1 MTLRPM
7 GFTLMLMLAAVSIV
21 VAAPADDGYIEGYA
35 AAILKHEFALAAR
48 SLRVQQG
55 VITID
60 AADLAGVDQAAVLAQ
75 LSRIPGVAR
84 VEVRPVG
91 APPLAVESP
100 PVAQTAPPAAQP
112 PKVPPDQQ
120 LGFLPG
126 AVIFKPLIADPR
138 WPHFSAAWQHY
149 FGDPQLKDAAA
160 VSFGESFAIYRTKL
174 GPTYWEIGLQA
185 GVFSIFDLNAPSFDL
200 VNADYMVGLPLS
212 FRYEDFSSQLR
223 VLHSSSHLGDEF
235 LLRTRTNRINL
246 SYQKIDLK
254 VSYEFR
260 ELLRVYAGGGW
271 LWGQDPS
278 TLDPWSI
285 QYGLEL
291 TSPWPA
297 RPARWRPI
305 AAVDIQ
311 NQQENNWSSD
321 VSARAGIEID
331 GVLLTRKLQ
340 FLLEYFNGHSPNGQ
354 FYKDRIQYFGL
365 GTHFHF

>member
-1 MTLRPM
+1 MMLRQI
-7 GFTLMLMLAAVSIV
+7 GLALVLILVASSVV

-35 AAILKHEFALAAR
+35 AAVLQREFALAAP

-60 AADLAGVDQAAVLAQ
+60 AADLASVDQAAVLAQ
-75 LSRIPGVAR
+75 LQRIPGVAR
-84 VEVRPVG
+84 VEVRPAG
-91 APPLAVESP
+91 APPPAVTP
-100 PVAQTAPPAAQP
+100 PPAPQPAPPAAQP
-112 PKVPPDQQ
+112 PRLPPDQQ
-120 LGFLPG
+120 VGLLPG
-126 AVIFKPLIADPR
+126 GVIFKPLIADPR

-149 FGDPQLKDAAA
+149 FGDPQFKDAAA

-174 GPTYWEIGLQA
+174 GPTWWEIGLQA
-185 GVFSIFDLNAPSFDL
+185 GVFSIFDLNSASFDL
-200 VNADYMVGLPLS
+200 VNADYLVGLPLS
-212 FRYEDFSSQLR
+212 FRYEDLSMQLR
-223 VLHSSSHLGDEF
+223 VLHQSSHLGDEF

-246 SYQKIDLK
+246 SYQKVDLK

-260 ELLRVYAGGGW
+260 ELLRVYAGGGY
-271 LWGQDPS
+271 LFGQDPS
-278 TLDPWSI
+278 SLDPWSI

-297 RPARWRPI
+297 RPSRWRPI
-305 AAVDIQ
+305 AAVDVQ
-311 NQQENNWSSD
+311 NQQENDWGSD

-354 FYKDRIQYFGL
+354 FYKDRVQYFGL
-365 GTHFHF
+365 GAHFHF

>member
-1 MTLRPM
+1 MMLRRI
-7 GFTLMLMLAAVSIV
+7 GLALVLILVASSVV

-35 AAILKHEFALAAR
+35 AAVLQREFALAAP

-60 AADLAGVDQAAVLAQ
+60 GADLASVDQAAVLAQ
-75 LSRIPGVAR
+75 LQRIPGVAR
-84 VEVRPVG
+84 VEVRPAG
-91 APPLAVESP
+91 APPPAVTP
-100 PVAQTAPPAAQP
+100 PPAPQPAPPAAQP
-112 PKVPPDQQ
+112 PRLPPDQQ
-120 LGFLPG
+120 VGLLPG
-126 AVIFKPLIADPR
+126 GVIFKPLIADPR

-149 FGDPQLKDAAA
+149 FGDPQFKDAAA

-174 GPTYWEIGLQA
+174 GPTWWEIGLQA
-185 GVFSIFDLNAPSFDL
+185 GVFSIFDLNSASFDL
-200 VNADYMVGLPLS
+200 VNADYLVGLPLS
-212 FRYEDFSSQLR
+212 FRYEDLSMQLR
-223 VLHSSSHLGDEF
+223 VLHQSSHLGDEF

-246 SYQKIDLK
+246 SYQKVDLK

-260 ELLRVYAGGGW
+260 ELLRVYAGGGY
-271 LWGQDPS
+271 LFGQDPS
-278 TLDPWSI
+278 SLDPWSI

-297 RPARWRPI
+297 RPSRWRPI
-305 AAVDIQ
+305 AAVDVQ
-311 NQQENNWSSD
+311 NQQENDWGSD

-354 FYKDRIQYFGL
+354 FYKDRVQYFGL
-365 GTHFHF
+365 GAHFHF

>member
-1 MTLRPM
+1 MMLRQIGLTLV
-7 GFTLMLMLAAVSIV
+7 LILVASSVV

-35 AAILKHEFALAAR
+35 AAVLQREFALAAP

-60 AADLAGVDQAAVLAQ
+60 AADLASVDQAAVLAQ
-75 LSRIPGVAR
+75 LQRIPGVAR
-84 VEVRPVG
+84 VEVRPAG
-91 APPLAVESP
+91 APPPAVTP
-100 PVAQTAPPAAQP
+100 PPAPQPAPPAAQP
-112 PKVPPDQQ
+112 PRLPPDQQ
-120 LGFLPG
+120 IGLLPG
-126 AVIFKPLIADPR
+126 GVIFKPLIADPR

-149 FGDPQLKDAAA
+149 FGDPQFKDAAA

-174 GPTYWEIGLQA
+174 GPTWWEIGLQA
-185 GVFSIFDLNAPSFDL
+185 GVFSIFDLNSASFDL
-200 VNADYMVGLPLS
+200 VNADYLVGLPLS
-212 FRYEDFSSQLR
+212 FRYEDLSMQLR
-223 VLHSSSHLGDEF
+223 VLHQSSHLGDEF

-246 SYQKIDLK
+246 SYQKVDLK

-260 ELLRVYAGGGW
+260 ELLRVYAGGGY
-271 LWGQDPS
+271 LFGQDPS
-278 TLDPWSI
+278 SLDPWSI

-297 RPARWRPI
+297 RPSRWRPI
-305 AAVDIQ
+305 AAVDVQ
-311 NQQENNWSSD
+311 NQQENDWGSD

-354 FYKDRIQYFGL
+354 FYKDRVQYFGL
-365 GTHFHF
+365 GAHFHF

>member
-1 MTLRPM
+1 MMLRRI
-7 GFTLMLMLAAVSIV
+7 GLALVLILVASSVV

-35 AAILKHEFALAAR
+35 AAVLQREFALAAP

-60 AADLAGVDQAAVLAQ
+60 AADLASVDQAAVLAQ
-75 LSRIPGVAR
+75 LQRIPGVAR
-84 VEVRPVG
+84 VEVRPAG
-91 APPLAVESP
+91 APPPAVTP
-100 PVAQTAPPAAQP
+100 PPAPQPAPPAAQP
-112 PKVPPDQQ
+112 PRLPPDQQ
-120 LGFLPG
+120 VGLLPG
-126 AVIFKPLIADPR
+126 GVIFKPLIADPR

-149 FGDPQLKDAAA
+149 FGDPQFKDAAA

-174 GPTYWEIGLQA
+174 GPTWWEIGLQA
-185 GVFSIFDLNAPSFDL
+185 GVFSIFDLNSASFDL
-200 VNADYMVGLPLS
+200 VNADYLVGLPLS
-212 FRYEDFSSQLR
+212 FRYEDLSMQLR
-223 VLHSSSHLGDEF
+223 VLHQSSHLGDEF

-246 SYQKIDLK
+246 SYQKVDLK

-260 ELLRVYAGGGW
+260 ELLRVYAGGGY
-271 LWGQDPS
+271 LFGQDPS
-278 TLDPWSI
+278 SLDPWSI

-297 RPARWRPI
+297 RPSRWRPI
-305 AAVDIQ
+305 AAVDVQ
-311 NQQENNWSSD
+311 NQQENDWGSD

-354 FYKDRIQYFGL
+354 FYKDRVQYFGL
-365 GTHFHF
+365 GAHFHF

>member
-1 MTLRPM
+1 MALRLI
-7 GFTLMLMLAAVSIV
+7 GLALVLTLAAASIV
-21 VAAPADDGYIEGYA
+21 VAAPADDGYLEGYA
-35 AAILKHEFALAAR
+35 AAILQREFSVTAP
-48 SLRVQQG
+48 SLRVRQG
-55 VITID
+55 VLTID
-60 AADLAGVDQAAVLAQ
+60 AADLASVDQTAVMAQ
-75 LSRIPGVAR
+75 LERIPGVAR

-91 APPLAVESP
+91 APPPAVEP
-100 PVAQTAPPAAQP
+100 LPAAPPAPAAAQP
-112 PKVPPDQQ
+112 RPYPDQQ

-126 AVIFKPLIADPR
+126 GVIFKPLIADPR

-185 GVFSIFDLNAPSFDL
+185 GVFAIFDLNAPSFDL
-200 VNADYMVGLPLS
+200 VNADYMVALPLS

-223 VLHSSSHLGDEF
+223 VLHQSSHLGDEF
-235 LLRTRTNRINL
+235 LIRTRTNRINL
-246 SYQKIDLK
+246 SYQKVDLK

-278 TLDPWSI
+278 SLDPWST
-285 QYGLEL
+285 QYGFEL

-297 RPARWRPI
+297 RPSRWRPI
-305 AAVDIQ
+305 AAVDVQ

-354 FYKDRIQYFGL
+354 FYKDRIQYLGL
-365 GTHFHF
+365 GAHFHF

>member
-1 MTLRPM
+1 MMLRRI
-7 GFTLMLMLAAVSIV
+7 GLALVLILVASSVV

-35 AAILKHEFALAAR
+35 TAVLQREFALAAP

-60 AADLAGVDQAAVLAQ
+60 AADLASVDQAAVLAQ
-75 LSRIPGVAR
+75 LQRIPGVAR
-84 VEVRPVG
+84 VEVRPAG
-91 APPLAVESP
+91 APPAVTP
-100 PVAQTAPPAAQP
+100 PPAPQPAPPAAQP
-112 PKVPPDQQ
+112 PRLPPDQQ
-120 LGFLPG
+120 VGLLPG
-126 AVIFKPLIADPR
+126 GVIFKPLIADPR

-149 FGDPQLKDAAA
+149 FGDPQFKDAAA

-174 GPTYWEIGLQA
+174 GPTWWEIGLQA
-185 GVFSIFDLNAPSFDL
+185 GVFSIFDLNSASFDL
-200 VNADYMVGLPLS
+200 VNADYLVGLPLS
-212 FRYEDFSSQLR
+212 FRYEDLSMQLR
-223 VLHSSSHLGDEF
+223 VLHQSSHLGDEF

-246 SYQKIDLK
+246 SYQKVDLK

-260 ELLRVYAGGGW
+260 ELLRVYAGGGY
-271 LWGQDPS
+271 LFGQDPS
-278 TLDPWSI
+278 SLDPWSI

-297 RPARWRPI
+297 RPSRWRPI
-305 AAVDIQ
+305 AAVDVQ
-311 NQQENNWSSD
+311 NQQENDWGSD

-354 FYKDRIQYFGL
+354 FYKDRVQYFGL
-365 GTHFHF
+365 GAHFHF